1 VFANSVRLTLRQT
14 PRLRRCDTD
23 RLGTCRLWVKLHPV
37 EAAIVTAANR
47 LQLTPFA
54 QIATRIGAALAVTRA
69 PLSVAP
75 L

>member
-1 VFANSVRLTLRQT
+1 
-14 PRLRRCDTD
+14 
-23 RLGTCRLWVKLHPV
+23 
-37 EAAIVTAANR
+37 VTAANR

-54 QIATRIGAALAVTRA
+54 QIATRIGAALAVTLA